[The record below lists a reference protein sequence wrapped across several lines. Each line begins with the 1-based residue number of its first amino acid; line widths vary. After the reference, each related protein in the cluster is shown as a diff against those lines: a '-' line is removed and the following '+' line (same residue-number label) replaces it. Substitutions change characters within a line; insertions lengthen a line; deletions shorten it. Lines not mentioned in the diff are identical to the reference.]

1 MGGLGEGKS
10 RAVGCECS
18 LAPLCV
24 RASVRA
30 CGSLSITH
38 LCRHAIQLLRR
49 RRQQLRQRLAHRRQ
63 RYGPLLAGVHT
74 VEQRLELAILD
85 DLPVVPRHLKEER
98 EEREWRVSGESE
110 GMVIGEIG
118 ERCTAACTSSS
129 NLLFVKFERILF
141 IELANA
147 PLSNADRT
155 ESFCPNSM
163 CASRPAANWF
173 VFSCLASSWPSNA

>member
-1 MGGLGEGKS
+1 MRVS
-10 RAVGCECS
+10 RVVGVVS
-18 LAPLCV
+18 GPLAPLYAC
-24 RASVRA
+24 VRA

-63 RYGPLLAGVHT
+63 RYGPLLAGVNT
-74 VEQRLELAILD
+74 VEQCLELAILD

-98 EEREWRVSGESE
+98 EEREWRVSGESVERE
-110 GMVIGEIG
+110 GLVIGEIG

>member
-1 MGGLGEGKS
+1 M
-10 RAVGCECS
+10 
-18 LAPLCV
+18 
-24 RASVRA
+24 
-30 CGSLSITH
+30 
-38 LCRHAIQLLRR
+38 
-49 RRQQLRQRLAHRRQ
+49 
-63 RYGPLLAGVHT
+63 LAGVHT
-74 VEQRLELAILD
+74 IKQCLELAILD
-85 DLPVVPRHLKEER
+85 DLPVVPRHLKER
-98 EEREWRVSGESE
+98 KEEREWRVSGESE

-163 CASRPAANWF
+163 FDGVIADLAYQDFIPLF
-173 VFSCLASSWPSNA
+173 VFRYRSLLTSTASG